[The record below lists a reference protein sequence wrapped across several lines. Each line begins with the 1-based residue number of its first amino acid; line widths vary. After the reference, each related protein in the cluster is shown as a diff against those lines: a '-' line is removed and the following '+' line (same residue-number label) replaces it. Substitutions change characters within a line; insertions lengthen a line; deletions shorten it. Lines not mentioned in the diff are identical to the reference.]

1 MVALP
6 EVSPNDARMPAM
18 RMKSLLSSLA
28 IAAALFASM
37 SQTGSAAAL
46 GDINHIIVIY
56 LENRAF
62 DNLYGAFPGADGR
75 ANAGAAATQVDRDGK
90 PYATL
95 PQPVDTNQKPA
106 APDPHFPANLPN
118 QPFQIDQYMA
128 IDQITGDLVHR
139 FWHEQMQIDG
149 GKMDKFVAYSDSAG
163 LAMGFYDGSKMKL
176 WDWAKRYTLADRFF
190 HSAFGGSFL
199 NHFHLICACAPRFEN
214 APASLVAK
222 LDAAGN
228 LVMPGADQITPDGYA
243 VNTMQPLNP
252 PFSPSAT
259 DPAKRLP
266 VQDMKT
272 IGDEL
277 SEKGIDWAWYS
288 GGWNDA
294 AAGHPDK
301 LFQFHHQPF
310 VYFKNYAPGTDA
322 RAKHLKDEVD
332 LEKAIADGSLP
343 AVVFYKPIGTLN
355 EHPGYSEIMA
365 GDAHIDDLLTKMEKS
380 PVWKDSV
387 IVITYD
393 EHGGYWDHVP
403 PPKRDRWGPGLRV
416 PTLIISPF
424 AKRGYVDHTAYD
436 TTSILRLIEQRFGVA
451 PLGDS
456 DRNAGDLTNA
466 LNLQ

>member
-1 MVALP
+1 
-6 EVSPNDARMPAM
+6 MPAM

-28 IAAALFASM
+28 IAAALVASL
-37 SQTGSAAAL
+37 SQTGSAAGL
-46 GDINHIIVIY
+46 GDINHIIVLY

-62 DNLYGAFPGADGR
+62 DNLYGAFPGADGF

-95 PQPVDTNQKPA
+95 PQAVDTNQKPPV
-106 APDPHFPANLPN
+106 PDPHFPANLPN
-118 QPFQIDQYMA
+118 QPFQIEPYMA
-128 IDQITGDLVHR
+128 IDQVTGDLVHR

-149 GKMDKFVAYSDSAG
+149 GKMDKFVAYSDAAG
-163 LAMGFYDGSKMKL
+163 LAMGHYDGSKMKL
-176 WDWAKRYTLADRFF
+176 WDWAKRYTLADHFF

-199 NHFHLICACAPRFEN
+199 NHFHLICACAPRYDN

-222 LDAAGN
+222 LDAGGN
-228 LVMPGADQITPDGYA
+228 LVMPGPDQITPDGYA
-243 VNTMQPLNP
+243 VNTMMPFNP
-252 PFSPSAT
+252 PFPASAT

-310 VYFKNYAPGTDA
+310 AFFKNYAPGTDA

-365 GDAHIDDLLTKMEKS
+365 GDAHIDDLLTKIEKS

-387 IVITYD
+387 IVVTYD
-393 EHGGYWDHVP
+393 EHGGFWDHVP

-416 PTLIISPF
+416 PALIISPF
-424 AKRGYVDHTAYD
+424 AKPGYVDHTVYD

-451 PLGDS
+451 ALGDS